1 MNTQQLTTSQLFYIC
16 ARVSFI
22 CMYCVCMV
30 AVFSAVILH
39 ISSLIHIQWCHMGS
53 LKCHMWSL
61 TLAMVECLDHRPADT
76 TNEGRIF
83 PESQLYVCQHTAAI
97 SYHL

>member
-53 LKCHMWSL
+53 LKLTMVGVFTTQKLSL
-61 TLAMVECLDHRPADT
+61 CVKL
-76 TNEGRIF
+76 GF
-83 PESQLYVCQHTAAI
+83 PPEDLSVKHLPVQHL
-97 SYHL
+97 S